1 MAKNDRK
8 IITDRKMTKNN
19 VRHSDAEID
28 RLGAKTELLIKAS
41 KIGTI
46 AIVGAVLL
54 YMIVTFPQYYRA
66 TGGVLQAI
74 LLTVACAAVCG
85 IGINGIL
92 YSLIAKRAEGSF
104 WTAYRQEML
113 VNMPEEESEL
123 IDMTIFREEPGLEY
137 EQMEASVLVN
147 IRYDK
152 LCYTHD
158 TLYGEYGDTCFR
170 MTDLKAGVPQRNEKG
185 RVESRTI
192 FDGVLGMVW
201 NDEAEPLRK
210 NGFLQILSRDY
221 SPETAGH
228 TVDHIIE
235 TGDEEFDSTFTVYA
249 QKPNRLNGF
258 FTDDFREILL
268 DIKKD
273 AGCPVAVSF
282 NGGWMFIALNNCP
295 KYFEAEANKK
305 TSQKREEMKSF
316 IRVIDGAGRLFAAG
330 VVSTHL

>member
-1 MAKNDRK
+1 M
-8 IITDRKMTKNN
+8 
-19 VRHSDAEID
+19 
-28 RLGAKTELLIKAS
+28 
-41 KIGTI
+41 
-46 AIVGAVLL
+46 
-54 YMIVTFPQYYRA
+54 
-66 TGGVLQAI
+66 LQAI
-74 LLTVACAAVCG
+74 LLTVVCAVVCG

-92 YSLIAKRAEGSF
+92 YSFIAKRAEGSF

-113 VNMPEEESEL
+113 VNMPEEESDL
-123 IDMTIFREEPGLEY
+123 IDMSVYREEPGLEY

-147 IRYDK
+147 VRYDR

-170 MTDLKAGVPQRNEKG
+170 MTDLKAGVPQRKENG
-185 RVESRTI
+185 RMGSRDI

-210 NGFLQILSRDY
+210 NGFLQILSKDY

-282 NGGWMFIALNNCP
+282 NGGWLFIALNNCP

-316 IRVIDGAGRLFAAG
+316 IRVIDGAGRLFAAA
-330 VVSTHL
+330 VESTPV